1 MLKNRDSADAGCED
15 GAAATSE
22 AIFVPV
28 IVSGMTLRLLQFVDF
43 VGLRRADGL
52 CFPRRPA
59 DFDAVNDRDF
69 AQAEMQSP
77 LVLSAESA
85 AARHFLRLLQAVPEQ
100 TDLRADGASI
110 ALPAFQLE
118 VDPSVVGRDGV
129 FVEQR
134 GAFLIRDYH
143 VELAAVGEIGQR
155 DRAPVVN
162 I

>member
-77 LVLSAESA
+77 LVLGAESA

-100 TDLRADGASI
+100 SNLRANGAAI
-110 ALPAFQLE
+110 ARRAFQFK
-118 VDPSVVGRDGV
+118 VDPFVFGRDGV
-129 FVEQR
+129 FVKQR
-134 GAFLIRDYH
+134 GAFLVRDYH
-143 VELAAVGEIGQR
+143 I
-155 DRAPVVN
+155 
-162 I
+162 